1 MAYYVINGKKVPY
14 LKYDI
19 NGVIK
24 KLEENEVKM
33 GSQMSKVLE
42 YSNSAVDNTKEHTKH
57 ILIER
62 LVTKDGY
69 EFNFID
75 LETKEF
81 YWSYYTDNLNYN
93 LAKTAFDRVLQF
105 KSVKYYLEE

>member
-14 LKYDI
+14 FKYDI
-19 NGVIK
+19 NGIIK
-24 KLEENEVKM
+24 KLEENEVKI
-33 GSQMSKVLE
+33 GSQMSKVL
-42 YSNSAVDNTKEHTKH
+42 NSAVDNTKEHTKH

-62 LVTKDGY
+62 LVIKDGY

-105 KSVKYYLEE
+105 KNVKYYLEE